1 MDFSESEISIKEKK
15 ADDFLEVARSLALN
29 NRVDESLYYYRECM
43 HLFEELGFRH
53 RLNRLV
59 WELEK
64 VLTGEIKQL
73 NYLKYEGFQEF
84 DNVRREIVLEKLHKY
99 ESEKNWVEMREE
111 LLDKSL
117 SEAKK
122 YADAEKFSKAKLFYT
137 RALKFLKDLGWR
149 REIETV
155 QNEIRLLSEKE
166 YVKKERIRIEQEL
179 AKQKKKEREE
189 FFEAE
194 KQKFEETQRKKI
206 EVPPEPNPQEE
217 VLKKKQQIAEMNQK
231 KAEEAEKAGNYRI
244 ALNRYEY
251 LFNLYLELNH
261 DPIQRERIKQK
272 IGEMKDKMKFK

>member
-1 MDFSESEISIKEKK
+1 MDFNESEISIKEKK
-15 ADDFLEVARSLALN
+15 AEDYLEVARSLALN
-29 NRVDESLYYYRECM
+29 NRVDESLYYYRESM

-64 VLTGEIKQL
+64 VLTGEIKEL

-84 DNVRREIVLEKLHKY
+84 DNVRREIILEKLHQY

-117 SEAKK
+117 TEAKK
-122 YADAEKFSKAKLFYT
+122 YADAEKFSKAKLFYA

-149 REIETV
+149 KEIETI
-155 QNEIRLLSEKE
+155 QNEIKLLSEKE

-179 AKQKKKEREE
+179 AEQKKKERETFLE
-189 FFEAE
+189 TE
-194 KQKFEETQRKKI
+194 KQKFEEAQRKKTY
-206 EVPPEPNPQEE
+206 VPPEPDPQIEL
-217 VLKKKQQIAEMNQK
+217 LKKKNQIAEMNKK
-231 KAEEAEKAGNYRI
+231 KAEDAEKAGNYRI

-251 LFNLYLELNH
+251 LFNLYLELNQ

-272 IGEMKDKMKFK
+272 IGEMKDKIKFK